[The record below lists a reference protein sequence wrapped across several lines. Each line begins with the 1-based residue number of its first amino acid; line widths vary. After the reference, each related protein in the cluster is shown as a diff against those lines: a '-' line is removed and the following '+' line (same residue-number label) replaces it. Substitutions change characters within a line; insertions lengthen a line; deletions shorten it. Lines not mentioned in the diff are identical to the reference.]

1 MKQAILRNELAGHA
15 TPKELETAY
24 RKHMANREILA
35 TVNTLQDRGCRVAYH
50 TVDVRESKS
59 LSNILETVRTAYG
72 PITAIIHGAGVLE
85 DRLILDKTPEQF
97 QTVFDTKVAGFQ
109 TLLDATRNDPL
120 KYIVCFSSISA
131 RIGNRGQAD
140 YAMANEVL
148 NKMAHRESADRKD
161 CRVVSINWGPWDGGM
176 VDDTL
181 RREFERNH
189 VRLIPLAAGARSM
202 IREMQ
207 AGPGG
212 PVEVIIGSGQFHP
225 PASETRPS
233 RPADALTQSI
243 RREIDIDRYPILESH
258 ILNGKPVVPFALI
271 TEWLGHGALHENPGL
286 QLSGL
291 DDIRILKGIRLDD
304 GKKTIR
310 LMTGKTRKNGAQFEM
325 DIEIRDGFKDG
336 KEIIHTRARAVLSN
350 ELSLPP
356 VFDISRYLSG
366 NHDYLRSIEE
376 VYDKIL
382 FHGNGLKGLQR
393 IITLSPESM
402 VAELVSAPPPDQ
414 WTTEPLRSRWIGDP
428 LVLDAAFQM
437 AIVWC
442 FEQKGMVSLPS
453 FGASYR
459 QYCNRFPAEGVTAVL
474 EIRDVGSN
482 KMLGDFTF
490 LDARHAVIATLTG
503 YEAVMDAALSKSF
516 KNKNLE

>member
-1 MKQAILRNELAGHA
+1 MNCLPRLRQGNWNPHTEGIRQTARSSQPLNAIRSTGARVEYHAVDVRQAQALSRV
-15 TPKELETAY
+15 LETA
-24 RKHMANREILA
+24 
-35 TVNTLQDRGCRVAYH
+35 
-50 TVDVRESKS
+50 
-59 LSNILETVRTAYG
+59 RTSHG

-85 DRLILDKTPEQF
+85 DRLILEKTPEQF
-97 QTVFDTKVAGFQ
+97 DAVFDTKVAGFKS
-109 TLLDATRNDPL
+109 LLEATRKDPV
-120 KYIVCFSSISA
+120 KHIVCFSSITA

-148 NKMAHRESADRKD
+148 NKMAQRESFLRKE

-176 VDDTL
+176 VGDSL
-181 RREFERNH
+181 RREFERSRI
-189 VRLIPLAAGARSM
+189 RLIPLKAGAQSM
-202 IREMQ
+202 IQELQ

-212 PVEVIIGSGQFHP
+212 PVEVVIGSGFSHP
-225 PASETRPS
+225 ESAIRPS
-233 RPADALTQSI
+233 PAPETLSLSI
-243 RREIDIDRYPILESH
+243 KREIDIDRYPILEAH

-291 DDIRILKGIRLDD
+291 DDIRLLKGIRLDD

-310 LMTGKTRKNGAQFEM
+310 LMTGKTRKNGPNFEM

-350 ELSLPP
+350 ELSVPP
-356 VFDISRYLSG
+356 EFDISRYLDKS
-366 NHDYLRSIEE
+366 HAYARSMEE

-382 FHGNGLKGLQR
+382 FHGNALKGLQR
-393 IITLSPESM
+393 ILTLSPQAM
-402 VAELVSAPPPDQ
+402 VAELASAPPPDQ

-459 QYCNRFPAEGVTAVL
+459 QYCSRFPEEGVTAVL
-474 EIRDVGSN
+474 EIRQAGPN

-490 LDARHAVIATLTG
+490 LDIHHAVIARLTG
-503 YEAVMDAALSKSF
+503 YEAVMDTSLTKAF
-516 KNKNLE
+516 KN